1 MVVTSQLRTGSVFK
15 VGNDAL
21 VVQKILGQKTG
32 RAGTVTRFR
41 VKNIVT
47 GQTSDVACDSGEKFE
62 SVELDIFQMKLSYID
77 GETLSLIHI

>member
-47 GQTSDVACDSGEKFE
+47 GQTSDVACSIWDAVSRKASALMLAAAPFIRWACC
-62 SVELDIFQMKLSYID
+62 SA
-77 GETLSLIHI
+77 